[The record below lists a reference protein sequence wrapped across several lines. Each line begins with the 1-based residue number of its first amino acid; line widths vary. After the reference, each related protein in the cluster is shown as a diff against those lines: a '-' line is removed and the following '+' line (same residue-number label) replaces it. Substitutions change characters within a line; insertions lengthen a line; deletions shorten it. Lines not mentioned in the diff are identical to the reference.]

1 MSKAILEY
9 FSNMIAKE
17 IGITYV
23 ESDYYQLEIRLQNF
37 QKLKGYE
44 SMEAI
49 YTKFQ
54 SGRATSQEFQE
65 FLELATNNETSFFR
79 DTTLFRALKSDIF
92 PKVLEA
98 LPSGQTL
105 RVWSAAASTGQEACS
120 IAMTLDELQRNRSF
134 EFHIQ
139 CTDFNAQVLARARE
153 GIFSGLETSRGLS
166 PELLSR
172 YFTVVDDGK
181 PVGPQTRH
189 RFDTRLL
196 HKMSF
201 AQLNLLTPFPPSD
214 MFHAVFLRNMLIYQS
229 VTNRKQIVLRLKD
242 KIVPGGFLVLG
253 ATENLIGID
262 ETSFEQVSLGGA
274 VLYRRNP

>member
-9 FSNMIAKE
+9 FSNLIAKE

-37 QKLKGYE
+37 QKLKSYE

-79 DTTLFRALKSDIF
+79 DTTLFRALKSEIF
-92 PKVLEA
+92 PKALDA
-98 LPSGQTL
+98 LPSGQTF
-105 RVWSAAASTGQEACS
+105 RIWSAAASSGQEACS
-120 IAMTLDELQRNRSF
+120 IAMTLDELQHHRSF
-134 EFHIQ
+134 QFHIQ
-139 CTDFNAQVLARARE
+139 CTDFNAQVLARAKE
-153 GIFSGLETSRGLS
+153 GIFTHLETSRGLS
-166 PELLSR
+166 PELMEK
-172 YFTVVDDGK
+172 YFTLVDDGK
-181 PVGPQTRH
+181 PVSPQPRH
-189 RFDTRLL
+189 RFDSRLL
-196 HKMSF
+196 QKMSF
-201 AQLNLLTPFPPSD
+201 SQLNLLTPFPSSE
-214 MFHAVFLRNMLIYQS
+214 MFHVVFLRNMLIYQS
-229 VTNRKQIVLRLKD
+229 VPNRKQIVLRLKD

-262 ETSFEQVSLGGA
+262 ETSFEQASIGGA